1 LVLAVAEALWPVL
14 LELAAEEGVEVGVMT

>member
-1 LVLAVAEALWPVL
+1 LVMVVAEALWPVL